1 MRIRHLVAVLALL
14 ASCQCA
20 APAAARPQGLRVRLS
35 DDLKLDADQVLVCAF
50 VLERQT
56 LVCMSVEEAQVR
68 MEAAEPAPDIER
80 KSDM

>member
-1 MRIRHLVAVLALL
+1 M
-14 ASCQCA
+14 
-20 APAAARPQGLRVRLS
+20 
-35 DDLKLDADQVLVCAF
+35 LVCAF